1 MSHHYV
7 KIIGLCLLL
16 CACGARPPKPS
27 EAHIRDEVPPHAGSI
42 PEPVRQTTA
51 LPSPKRGA
59 RLETYSVVVTG
70 VPAQEILFA
79 LARDA
84 RINLDIHSGIQGVV
98 TLNAI
103 DQTLPQILDRIAKQ
117 VDIRYEM
124 DGSNLIVM
132 PDVPFLRNYKINY
145 VNMSRDTSSNVGI
158 ATQIATPGS
167 AGSGGGAIGTND
179 SGNVSVTSIKNIAK
193 NNFWETLEKNVRD
206 LLRETDKILPAGV
219 TSSDTET
226 ASEQESGAERRGNA
240 TDRDRYRDPQT
251 GLPRDSD
258 TDTRSGRTGSSRN
271 RNLPLFREAAAVIA
285 NPETGIIMVRA
296 TARQHERVQ
305 EFLDHIMANA
315 RRQVLIEATIVEVAL
330 SQNYQQGIDWQY
342 LSSNNRAV
350 VGQGATTQKFN
361 PISGLLTAVTNSYP
375 PTAVA
380 SSLFTA
386 AFKEGGFVSAI
397 RLLETFGT
405 IKVVSSPK
413 LSVLNN
419 QTAVLKV
426 VDNLVYF
433 TIRATTSQVQTSSLT
448 TFTSTPNTVSVGF
461 VMSVTPQISDDGTVL
476 LNLRPTISRTIGAGK
491 QDPNPSLNGITSIIP
506 EIQTREMES
515 LMRVNDGEIAVMG
528 GLMQDEVNN
537 SNNTIP
543 GVGTL
548 PFLGNLFAHRNETSR
563 KTELVIFVRPVIINE
578 PGLDGDYRHLR
589 GMALKKNFFHPPA
602 HPADVI
608 GGK

>member
-1 MSHHYV
+1 MSYHHV
-7 KIIGLCLLL
+7 TIVGLCLFL

-27 EAHIRDEVPPHAGSI
+27 EAHIRTDEVTPHTGNI
-42 PEPVRQTTA
+42 PELVRQTMA
-51 LPSPKRGA
+51 LPPPKRSPK
-59 RLETYSVVVTG
+59 LETYSVVVTG

-84 RINLDIHSGIQGVV
+84 RINLDIHSGIRGVV

-124 DGSNLIVM
+124 DGMNLVVM

-158 ATQIATPGS
+158 ATQIATPG
-167 AGSGGGAIGTND
+167 AAGGAGGTMGAND
-179 SGNVSVTSIKNIAK
+179 SGNVSVTSIKNVAK
-193 NNFWETLEKNVRD
+193 NNFWETLEKNIRD
-206 LLRETDKILPAGV
+206 LLRETDKIFPAGA
-219 TSSDTET
+219 TT
-226 ASEQESGAERRGNA
+226 AEAEAAEQEFAAERRNSV
-240 TDRDRYRDPQT
+240 TDKDRYRDPQT
-251 GLPRDSD
+251 GSPRDGD
-258 TDTRSGRTGSSRN
+258 PDNKLVRTASSRT
-271 RNLPLFREAAAVIA
+271 RNIPLFREAAAVIA

-305 EFLDHIMANA
+305 EFLDHVMVNA

-342 LSSNNRAV
+342 LSNNRVV
-350 VGQGATTQKFN
+350 VGQGATTQKFS

-491 QDPNPSLNGITSIIP
+491 QDPNPSLNGVTSIIP

-515 LMRVNDGEIAVMG
+515 LMRVNNGEIAVMG

-548 PFLGNLFAHRNETSR
+548 PFFGNLLAHRNETSR

-589 GMALKKNFFHPPA
+589 GMALKNNFFTRPA

-608 GGK
+608 GDR